1 MAKNHGEVRI
11 GIEVDD
17 SEAKKKLNDVEEAA
31 EDAKEKIEDAGDGAK
46 KSGKGFNILD
56 VAMGNLVSGGIQGLI
71 SGIGNAITS
80 LVNLA
85 DETREFREDMAKLDT
100 AFKTAGHSVEAG
112 QEAYEDFYAILGE
125 SDRSVEAVN
134 HLAELT
140 NNTEELSKWSTIAA
154 GVTAKFGDSLPIEG
168 LTEAAN
174 ETAKVGQ
181 TTGVLADALNWVSKD
196 STVFKNALG
205 GNKKALAAFNTAL
218 KQGENVEDAFSAA
231 LGKMSTEQERS
242 AAITNTLNGIYSDAA
257 AEYNA
262 MTAETQKARR
272 ATAEMEAAQA
282 RLGAAF
288 EPVKTIVTETK
299 AAFFNLAADLAGTVA
314 TNIDAHLE
322 KTTGLDAAQRALRE
336 SVELTAKEMR
346 DMYAASD
353 EAAQGINSQY
363 DYAVKLADELF
374 RLADESGKVKDA
386 DKARADFILGEL
398 SKATGEQYTMTG
410 NQIQKYSELKNS
422 IYEVINAERA
432 RLLLAEY
439 EEEYTTALA
448 NRAAAEQAAANQS
461 VAMIEAKN
469 AAEEAALNEQARRAE
484 LEKELMG
491 GVTRERA
498 GQIGQIL
505 KDLAHETSEKQR
517 LYDEQAAKYQE
528 LDGVAKDT
536 NANIAAY
543 EEAKT
548 LILGGKT
555 EEAIKYIDKWRN
567 GYISA
572 SGDIVEANAKEKKD
586 LEAKV
591 VYTSVQLG
599 LLEKEYEDK
608 HKNMTDAQKKEMQ
621 NRIAAAKDEAQKAR
635 AEYYA
640 VGGDSIE
647 GLVKGVEDK
656 DGQPQW
662 NLAGR
667 LASIV
672 KEGIAA
678 ARKAAD
684 SHSPARETI
693 SLGEDI
699 DEGLIIGVQNKE
711 DEAVSTMRG
720 VATNVIKEAEKA
732 AEKGIKNL
740 EKQRDKEIK
749 VLEEKLE
756 ALDEIRNKNNS
767 KQIDQ
772 QKKALRKAIESK
784 KEYYQEEI
792 TLAKEKEKKIS
803 DFANNYEKQL
813 SEINKLEE
821 NYATETKRIYEQLET
836 DVAKAQQD
844 FQTTFDNRVN
854 SIRDS
859 LGLFEVAT
867 KGERVDASDLTKAL
881 KSQVTVLEQYNE
893 AITKLSERD
902 VNPQFIEEMLGLGV
916 DYLPH
921 IEALNRMSDKGLSD
935 YVALWEE
942 KSALAAQAATTE
954 LAAEKE
960 RTEKVIEELR
970 IKATEQAD
978 ALWMEYHAGMLE
990 LTAQISADMKE
1001 AGDAGVK
1008 AVGETLKDYVK
1019 VGSDLMLG
1027 IAQGMANSQS
1037 AVIKQS
1043 VMGVMESL
1051 NAAKEAAGIHSPS
1064 TVARDEVGVNLADG
1078 VGEGWEIR
1086 LAKLR
1091 AQMADGMSD
1100 LTANLRATVNAEN
1113 ARFAR
1118 PTSAPD
1124 TGFADL
1130 ARAVGIQTAGI
1141 NSLANEYRS
1150 GAGRERPIILKLDKR
1165 VLGSAVVDVGA
1176 AETVRVGTKLVT
1188 GGAR

>member
-1 MAKNHGEVRI
+1 MANNDGSVKI
-11 GIEVDD
+11 GVTVDD

-31 EDAKEKIEDAGDGAK
+31 EEAKEKIEDAGDGAK

-56 VAMGNLVSGGIQGLI
+56 VAMGNLVAGGISGLI

-85 DETREFREDMAKLDT
+85 DETREYREDMAKLDT

-196 STVFKNALG
+196 SAVFKESLG
-205 GNKKALAAFNTAL
+205 GNKKALAAFNKAL
-218 KQGENVEDAFSAA
+218 KEGENVEDAFTAA

-242 AAITNTLNGIYSDAA
+242 AAITNTLNGIYADAA
-257 AEYNA
+257 TEYNA

-322 KTTGLDAAQRALRE
+322 RTTGLDTAQRALRE
-336 SVELTAKEMR
+336 SVELTAQEMR

-363 DYAVKLADELF
+363 DYVQKLADELF
-374 RLADESGKVKDA
+374 RLADETGKVTDA
-386 DKARADFILGEL
+386 DKARAEFILGEL
-398 SKATGEQYTMTG
+398 AEATGEEYTMTG
-410 NQIQKYSELKNS
+410 NQIQKYGELKQS
-422 IYEVINAERA
+422 INDVINAKRA
-432 RLLLAEY
+432 ELLLAEY
-439 EEEYTTALA
+439 EEEYTKALA
-448 NRAAAEQAAANQS
+448 ERSAAEQAAANQS
-461 VAMIEAKN
+461 IVMIEAKN
-469 AAEEAALNEQARRAE
+469 AAEEAALNEQTRRAE

-498 GQIGQIL
+498 VQIGQIL
-505 KDLAHETSEKQR
+505 KDLAFETSEKQKF
-517 LYDEQAAKYQE
+517 YEEQAAKYQE
-528 LDGVAKDT
+528 LDGVAKT
-536 NANIAAY
+536 HSENIAHY

-572 SGDIVEANAKEKKD
+572 SGDIVEQNKKEKQD

-599 LLEKEYEDK
+599 LLEKEYEEK
-608 HKNMTDAQKKEMQ
+608 HKGMTDAQKKEMQ
-621 NRIAAAKDEAQKAR
+621 NRIAKAKEEAQKAR
-635 AEYYA
+635 EEYYA

-662 NLAGR
+662 NLAGK
-667 LASIV
+667 LAGIV
-672 KEGIAA
+672 KKGIEA

-693 SLGEDI
+693 ALGEDI
-699 DEGLIIGVQNKE
+699 DEGLIIGVKNKE
-711 DEAVSTMRG
+711 GEAVGAIRG
-720 VATNVIKEAEKA
+720 VGNAVIKEATKKADEAVKMIEKKI
-732 AEKGIKNL
+732 EH
-740 EKQRDKEIK
+740 
-749 VLEEKLE
+749 
-756 ALDEIRNKNNS
+756 LDEIRTTANAKT
-767 KQIDQ
+767 IDA
-772 QKKALRKAIESK
+772 QKKTLK
-784 KEYYQEEI
+784 KE
-792 TLAKEKEKKIS
+792 LDVAKERQKAMS
-803 DFANNYEKQL
+803 DFANKYEKQL
-813 SEINKLEE
+813 SDINKLEE
-821 NYATETKRIYEQLET
+821 NYASESKRIYEQLEQ
-836 DVAKAQQD
+836 DIAKVQEDYQN
-844 FQTTFDNRVN
+844 TFNNQVN
-854 SIRDS
+854 AIRSS
-859 LGLFEVAT
+859 LGLFDVAE
-867 KGERVDASDLTKAL
+867 KGEAVKTGELTKAL
-881 KSQVTVLEQYNE
+881 KSQVTILEQYDN
-893 AITKLSERD
+893 ALGALAERD
-902 VNPQFIEEMLGLGV
+902 VNPQFIEEISNLGV
-916 DYLPH
+916 DYLPQ
-921 IEALNRMSDKGLSD
+921 IQAINKMTDEELSA
-935 YVALWEE
+935 YVKLWEE
-942 KSALAAQAATTE
+942 KTRLATEAATKALAPE
-954 LAAEKE
+954 RERMEKE
-960 RTEKVIEELR
+960 MEALKIQ
-970 IKATEQAD
+970 ATEQAD
-978 ALWMEYHAGMLE
+978 ALWLQYHGDMLE
-990 LTAQISADMKE
+990 LIGQISTDMKN

-1008 AVGETLKDYVK
+1008 SIGETLSDYVK

-1027 IAQGMANSQS
+1027 IAQGMAESQS
-1037 AVIKQS
+1037 TVTRQA
-1043 VMGVMESL
+1043 VMGVMEAI
-1051 NAAKEAAGIHSPS
+1051 NAAKAAAGIHSPS
-1064 TVARDEVGVNLADG
+1064 TLTRDEVGANLADG
-1078 VGEGWEIR
+1078 VGEGWELR
-1086 LAKLR
+1086 LSKLR
-1091 AQMADGMSD
+1091 AKMAGGMSD

-1118 PTSAPD
+1118 PTAAPD

-1141 NSLANEYRS
+1141 NSLAHEYRS
-1150 GAGRERPIILKLDKR
+1150 GAGRMRPIIIELNKR
-1165 VLGSAVVDVGA
+1165 ELGRAVVDVGT
-1176 AETVRVGTKLVT
+1176 AETVRVGSKLGT